1 MTTASLAPSSA
12 TAPAN
17 TLHAA
22 GRDVDHGWVPEAID
36 ALSHE
41 RALSIY
47 RQSVFNREFE
57 LQVAAAVSNKKIT
70 TPTYL
75 AVGQEHIAATLAH
88 TFPKPMIFAQHR
100 AHPYYLSFGGDPA
113 ALRDELLGL
122 DSGCAQG
129 KGGSA
134 SIHDPAIPM
143 YGHSGLMGDQIPIA
157 VGAAIASGRTTLA
170 VAGDASVEEDY
181 VFSAMGYAQAK
192 QAPVLFVCEDNDLS
206 ILTPVATRRQWNMTD
221 VVRSLGMYAVD
232 IADDPWL
239 IAHHVLQLDTNLPAF
254 FNIRTC
260 RHLWHA
266 GAGCDGPPEWNR
278 FKLIQ
283 VRLDDLGL
291 GSQRREI
298 EKESSQRAKNLWKTA
313 RQQVDSQVDFKRPSN
328 LQEKKL
334 A

>member
-1 MTTASLAPSSA
+1 MTLATLTPPA
-12 TAPAN
+12 AAAPAS
-17 TLHAA
+17 TPHAA
-22 GRDVDHGWVPEAID
+22 GRDANHGWVPEAID

-41 RALSIY
+41 QALNIY
-47 RQSVFNREFE
+47 RQLVYNREFE
-57 LQVAAAVSNKKIT
+57 LQVAEALREKQIT

-75 AVGQEHIAATLAH
+75 AVGQEHIAPTLAH

-143 YGHSGLMGDQIPIA
+143 FGHSGLMGDQIPIA
-157 VGAAIASGRTTLA
+157 VGAAIASGRATLA
-170 VAGDASVEEDY
+170 VTGDASVEEDY
-181 VFSAMGYAQAK
+181 VFGAMGYAQAK
-192 QAPVLFVCEDNDLS
+192 RAPVLFVCEDNDLS
-206 ILTPVATRRQWNMTD
+206 ILTPVSTRRPWNMAD
-221 VVRSLGMYAVD
+221 VARSLGMYAVD

-239 IAHHVLQLDTNLPAF
+239 IAHHVSKMDTNLPAF
-254 FNIRTC
+254 LNIRTC

-278 FKLIQ
+278 FELIQ
-283 VRLDDLGL
+283 ARLDDLGL
-291 GSQRREI
+291 GSQRRKI
-298 EKESSQRAKNLWKTA
+298 EKESSQRAQNLWKL
-313 RQQVDSQVDFKRPSN
+313 S
-328 LQEKKL
+328 
-334 A
+334 

>member
-1 MTTASLAPSSA
+1 MRTAIQLKTQTQVRHPVQ
-12 TAPAN
+12 P
-17 TLHAA
+17 HPA
-22 GRDVDHGWVPEAID
+22 GRSCEHGWVPEALS
-36 ALSHE
+36 ALTE
-41 RALSIY
+41 QQALSIY
-47 RQSVFNREFE
+47 RQIVYNREFE
-57 LQVAAAVSNKKIT
+57 LQVAEALSDKKIT

-88 TFPKPMIFAQHR
+88 TFPKPMVFAQHR

-143 YGHSGLMGDQIPIA
+143 FGHSGLMGDQIPIA
-157 VGAAIASGRTTLA
+157 VGAAIASGRATLA
-170 VAGDASVEEDY
+170 VTGDASVEEDY

-239 IAHHVLQLDTNLPAF
+239 IAWHIAQMDTNLPAF
-254 FNIRTC
+254 LNIRTC

-266 GAGCDGPPEWNR
+266 GAGCDGPPEWHR
-278 FKLIQ
+278 FELIQ
-283 VRLDDLGL
+283 ARLNDLGL
-291 GSQRREI
+291 GKSCGKIDCEERE
-298 EKESSQRAKNLWKTA
+298 RALNLWKN
-313 RQQVDSQVDFKRPSN
+313 S
-328 LQEKKL
+328 
-334 A
+334 